1 MAITYENIFY
11 NFVLDPIRDLIVG
24 EYAGARVYIAPEIDM
39 KYTTNTSFRVW
50 GTSAELVEYASYN
63 AHTRNYIAEIA
74 LYIKNPNP
82 NEAFY
87 KKLYNDGERLHQLIF
102 ENKTKK
108 TTVGSTTLQ
117 WADASIE
124 NMIINDLDDEESE
137 IEGLHTIK
145 MEFSCNITA
154 SV

>member
-1 MAITYENIFY
+1 MAITYENIFFD
-11 NFVLDPIRDLIVG
+11 FVLDPLRDMMRS
-24 EYAGARVYIAPEIDM
+24 EYAGMTVYVAPTIET
-39 KYTTNTSFRVW
+39 KYSANVSMRLW
-50 GTSAELVEYASYN
+50 GTSAEKSEYIVDGHSRVYN
-63 AHTRNYIAEIA
+63 VDVA
-74 LYIKNPNP
+74 LYVLQMNP
-82 NEAFY
+82 NERFY

>member
-1 MAITYENIFY
+1 MAITYENIFFD
-11 NFVLDPIRDLIVG
+11 FVIDPLRDMMRS
-24 EYAGARVYIAPEIDM
+24 EYAGMTVYVAPTIETKYSANVSMRLWGTNAEKSEYVVDGHSRVYNVD
-39 KYTTNTSFRVW
+39 V
-50 GTSAELVEYASYN
+50 
-63 AHTRNYIAEIA
+63 A
-74 LYIKNPNP
+74 LYVMQMNP
-82 NEAFY
+82 NERFY

>member
-1 MAITYENIFY
+1 MAITYENIFFV
-11 NFVLDPIRDLIVG
+11 FVLDPLRDMMRS
-24 EYAGARVYIAPEIDM
+24 EYAGMTVYVAPTIET
-39 KYTTNTSFRVW
+39 KYSANVSMRLW
-50 GTSAELVEYASYN
+50 GTSAEKSEYIVDGHSRVYN
-63 AHTRNYIAEIA
+63 VDVA
-74 LYIKNPNP
+74 LYVMQMNP
-82 NEAFY
+82 NERFY

-145 MEFSCNITA
+145 LQFSCNITA

>member
-1 MAITYENIFY
+1 MAITYENIFFD
-11 NFVLDPIRDLIVG
+11 FVLDPLRDMMRS
-24 EYAGARVYIAPEIDM
+24 EYTGMTVYVAPTIET
-39 KYTTNTSFRVW
+39 KYSANVSMRLW
-50 GTSAELVEYASYN
+50 GTSAEKSEYIVDGHSRVYN
-63 AHTRNYIAEIA
+63 VDVA
-74 LYIKNPNP
+74 LYVMQMNP
-82 NEAFY
+82 NERFY

>member
-1 MAITYENIFY
+1 MAITYENIFFD
-11 NFVLDPIRDLIVG
+11 FVIDPLRDIMRA
-24 EYAGARVYIAPEIDM
+24 EYAGMTVYVAPTIET
-39 KYTTNTSFRVW
+39 KYSANVSMRLW
-50 GTSAELVEYASYN
+50 GTSAEKSEYIVDGHSRVYN
-63 AHTRNYIAEIA
+63 VDVA
-74 LYIKNPNP
+74 LYVMQMNP
-82 NEAFY
+82 NERFY

>member
-1 MAITYENIFY
+1 MAITYENIFFD
-11 NFVLDPIRDLIVG
+11 FVIDPLRDMMRS
-24 EYAGARVYIAPEIDM
+24 EYAGMTVYVAPTIET
-39 KYTTNTSFRVW
+39 KYSANVSMRLW
-50 GTSAELVEYASYN
+50 GTGAEKSEYIVDGHSRIYN
-63 AHTRNYIAEIA
+63 VDVAIYVMQM
-74 LYIKNPNP
+74 NP
-82 NEAFY
+82 NERFY

>member
-1 MAITYENIFY
+1 MAITYENVFF
-11 NFVLDPIRDLIVG
+11 NFVIDPLRDIMRT
-24 EYAGARVYIAPEIDM
+24 EYAGMTVYVAPTIET
-39 KYTTNTSFRVW
+39 KYSANVSMRLW
-50 GTSAELVEYASYN
+50 GTSAEKSEYIVDGHSRVYN
-63 AHTRNYIAEIA
+63 VDVA
-74 LYIKNPNP
+74 LYVLQMNP
-82 NEAFY
+82 NERFY

>member
-1 MAITYENIFY
+1 MAITFENIFF
-11 NFVLDPIRDLIVG
+11 NFVIDPLRDIMRT
-24 EYAGARVYIAPEIDM
+24 EYAGMTVYVAPTIET
-39 KYTTNTSFRVW
+39 KYSANVSIRLW
-50 GTSAELVEYASYN
+50 GTSAEKSEYVVDGHARVYSV
-63 AHTRNYIAEIA
+63 EIA
-74 LYIKNPNP
+74 LYMMQMNP
-82 NEAFY
+82 NETFY

>member
-1 MAITYENIFY
+1 MAITYENIFFD
-11 NFVLDPIRDLIVG
+11 FVLDPLRDMMRS
-24 EYAGARVYIAPEIDM
+24 EYAGMTVYVAPTIET
-39 KYTTNTSFRVW
+39 KYSANVSMRLW
-50 GTSAELVEYASYN
+50 GTSAEKSEYIVDGHSRVYN
-63 AHTRNYIAEIA
+63 VDVA
-74 LYIKNPNP
+74 LYVMQMNP
-82 NEAFY
+82 NERFY

-117 WADASIE
+117 WSDGSI
-124 NMIINDLDDEESE
+124 NDMVINDLDEAESE

-145 MEFSCNITA
+145 LDFSCNITA

>member
-1 MAITYENIFY
+1 MAITYENIFF
-11 NFVLDPIRDLIVG
+11 NFVIDPLRDIMQT
-24 EYAGARVYIAPEIDM
+24 EYSGMKVYVAPEIDTKFNASVSM
-39 KYTTNTSFRVW
+39 RLW
-50 GTSAELVEYASYN
+50 GTSAEKSEYVVDAHARVYN
-63 AHTRNYIAEIA
+63 VDIA
-74 LYIKNPNP
+74 LYMMQMNPG
-82 NEAFY
+82 ETFY

-117 WADASIE
+117 WSDGSI
-124 NMIINDLDDEESE
+124 NDMAINDLDEAESE

-145 MEFSCNITA
+145 LDFSCNITA

>member
-1 MAITYENIFY
+1 MAITYENIFFD
-11 NFVLDPIRDLIVG
+11 FVIDPLRDTIQS
-24 EYAGARVYIAPEIDM
+24 EYPGMKVYVAPVID
-39 KYTTNTSFRVW
+39 TTFSTNVSMRLW
-50 GTSAELVEYASYN
+50 GTSAEMFEYVVDAHARVYN
-63 AHTRNYIAEIA
+63 VDIA
-74 LYIKNPNP
+74 LYIKNMNP
-82 NEAFY
+82 NEIFY

-117 WADASIE
+117 WSDGSI
-124 NMIINDLDDEESE
+124 NDMVINDLDEAESD

-145 MEFSCNITA
+145 LDFSCNITA

>member
-1 MAITYENIFY
+1 MAVTYENIFFD
-11 NFVLDPIRDLIVG
+11 FVLDPLRDMMRS
-24 EYAGARVYIAPEIDM
+24 EYAGMTVYVAPTIET
-39 KYTTNTSFRVW
+39 KYSANVSMRLW
-50 GTSAELVEYASYN
+50 GTSAEKSEYIVDGHSRVYN
-63 AHTRNYIAEIA
+63 VDVA
-74 LYIKNPNP
+74 LYVMQMNP
-82 NEAFY
+82 NERFY

-145 MEFSCNITA
+145 LQFSCNITA

>member
-1 MAITYENIFY
+1 MAITYENIFFD
-11 NFVLDPIRDLIVG
+11 FVLDPLRDMMRS
-24 EYAGARVYIAPEIDM
+24 EYTGMTVYVAPTIET
-39 KYTTNTSFRVW
+39 KYSANVSMRLW
-50 GTSAELVEYASYN
+50 GTNAEKSEYVVDGHSRVCN
-63 AHTRNYIAEIA
+63 VDVA
-74 LYIKNPNP
+74 LYVMQMNP
-82 NEAFY
+82 NERFY

>member
-1 MAITYENIFY
+1 MAITFENIFFD
-11 NFVLDPIRDLIVG
+11 FVLDPLRDIIQT
-24 EYAGARVYIAPEIDM
+24 EYTGMKVYVAPEINTKYNSSVSMRLWGLNAEKSEYVVDGHARVY
-39 KYTTNTSFRVW
+39 NV
-50 GTSAELVEYASYN
+50 EL
-63 AHTRNYIAEIA
+63 A
-74 LYIKNPNP
+74 LYMKQMNP
-82 NEAFY
+82 NEIFY

-117 WADASIE
+117 WADASINNLVIGE
-124 NMIINDLDDEESE
+124 MDEEESE

-145 MEFSCNITA
+145 LDFSCNITA

>member
-1 MAITYENIFY
+1 MSITYENIFF
-11 NFVLDPIRDLIVG
+11 NFVLDPIRDIMQT
-24 EYAGARVYIAPEIDM
+24 EYTGMKVYVAPEIDT
-39 KYTTNTSFRVW
+39 KYNANVSMRLW
-50 GTSAELVEYASYN
+50 GTSAEKSEYVVDGHSRVYN
-63 AHTRNYIAEIA
+63 VDIA
-74 LYIKNPNP
+74 LYMMQMNP
-82 NEAFY
+82 NEVFY

-117 WADASIE
+117 WADASIN
-124 NMIINDLDDEESE
+124 NMVIGDMDEAELE

-145 MEFSCNITA
+145 LDFSCNITA

>member
-1 MAITYENIFY
+1 MAITYENIFFD
-11 NFVLDPIRDLIVG
+11 FVLDPLRDMMRS
-24 EYAGARVYIAPEIDM
+24 EYTGMTVYVAPTIETKYSANVSMRLWGTNAEKSEYVVDGHSRVYNVD
-39 KYTTNTSFRVW
+39 V
-50 GTSAELVEYASYN
+50 
-63 AHTRNYIAEIA
+63 A
-74 LYIKNPNP
+74 LYVMQMNP
-82 NEAFY
+82 NERFY

>member
-1 MAITYENIFY
+1 MAITYENIFFD
-11 NFVLDPIRDLIVG
+11 FVIDPLRDMMRS
-24 EYAGARVYIAPEIDM
+24 EYAGMTVYVAPTIET
-39 KYTTNTSFRVW
+39 KYSANVSMRLW
-50 GTSAELVEYASYN
+50 GTSAEKSEYIVDGHSRVYN
-63 AHTRNYIAEIA
+63 VDVA
-74 LYIKNPNP
+74 LYVMQMNP
-82 NEAFY
+82 NERFY

>member
-1 MAITYENIFY
+1 MAITYENIFFD
-11 NFVLDPIRDLIVG
+11 FVLDPLRDMMRS
-24 EYAGARVYIAPEIDM
+24 EYAGMTVYVAPTIET
-39 KYTTNTSFRVW
+39 KYSANVSMRLW
-50 GTSAELVEYASYN
+50 GTSAEKSEYIVDGHSRVYN
-63 AHTRNYIAEIA
+63 VDVA
-74 LYIKNPNP
+74 LYVMQMNP
-82 NEAFY
+82 NERFY

-145 MEFSCNITA
+145 LQFSCNITA